1 MCGVGIIPEEV
12 LAGVL
17 AQGIEGVGVLIL
29 LSTVA
34 LVVGA
39 LAAWFS
45 DVLELLALSCK
56 INIVP

>member
-39 LAAWFS
+39 LAARFS